1 MFQCFQRRKEEKPK
15 EERIHHYRPQGEEFD
30 KAYTYDDISRR
41 TDDTETTQKQV
52 KSEKITV
59 TREDVSR
66 SEEIEKPRYPKAI
79 DVGRIVIDEIP
90 DEKQPSIKSE
100 IPKRDKVMETRVDIE
115 IRDKD
120 KRGPALQVK
129 EGLVKVGRLNIAY
142 YENAPKESDSPKIDQ
157 KVIYFCC
164 DFAHML
170 FRFSVL
176 SKISV
181 NCTSVNLI
189 G

>member
-1 MFQCFQRRKEEKPK
+1 MFQYFQRRKEEKPK

-41 TDDTETTQKQV
+41 TDDTETTQKRV

-59 TREDVSR
+59 TGEDVSR
-66 SEEIEKPRYPKAI
+66 SEETEKPRYPKAI
-79 DVGRIVIDEIP
+79 DVGRIVIDEMP
-90 DEKQPSIKSE
+90 EEKQSSIKSE
-100 IPKRDKVMETRVDIE
+100 IPKRDKSMETRVDIE

-129 EGLVKVGRLNIAY
+129 EGLVKVGRLNIPY
-142 YENAPKESDSPKIDQ
+142 YENAPKESDSSKVDQ

-164 DFAHML
+164 DFPHML
-170 FRFSVL
+170 
-176 SKISV
+176 
-181 NCTSVNLI
+181 
-189 G
+189 